1 MATIR
6 KVQNPLNRPR
16 CDQLDDY
23 LLGWLTADEAATFKR
38 HLADCPA
45 CRREQ
50 ALQQTIDVRL
60 VKIREWPDAIPSG
73 LVERTRKGIR
83 SARRRRALR
92 WAEGLAAAAAV
103 GLAAILGRLRPQDF
117 GRPEAQ
123 DVSALPP
130 QAPAIAVKQLTVS
143 SRVKLADPSAG
154 IVVEYKTRDPN
165 ISMVWIYPILK
176 PPAPAGGGPINSIFT
191 PNKEGERL

>member
-1 MATIR
+1 
-6 KVQNPLNRPR
+6 LNRPR
-16 CDQLDDY
+16 CDRLDDY
-23 LLGWLTADEAATFKR
+23 LLGWLTAEEAAAFKR

-50 ALQQTIDVRL
+50 ALQQAIDARL
-60 VKIREWPDAIPSG
+60 AKIRESPDAIPSR

-83 SARRRRALR
+83 AARRRRALC
-92 WAEGLAAAAAV
+92 WAAGVAAAAAV
-103 GLAAILGRLRPQDF
+103 VMAVIIGRFRPQDF

-123 DVSALPP
+123 DVSALPSP
-130 QAPAIAVKQLTVS
+130 APSNAVEQLTAS

-165 ISMVWIYPILK
+165 ISIVWIYPIVK
-176 PPAPAGGGPINSIFT
+176 PPTPTGGGPINSIFP
-191 PNKEGERL
+191 PNNGGERL